1 MRKSGFNESW
11 TSFRIQVSSW
21 ADIIFSRSL
30 SWYTW
35 LMHIKMVW
43 LNWDHIKLI
52 TACHFIRK
60 KHLLNKSFATVNNW
74 NSYVNCVSLTKQK
87 LYMEH
92 KTNMVRTAAGAC
104 LSYLL
109 NICLTFQ
116 VPTSWYWTC
125 IKVHQSFKTEDFIF
139 WSFVIVSLFNL
150 SKPLNLEFYIYGT
163 DSSHS

>member
-1 MRKSGFNESW
+1 MS
-11 TSFRIQVSSW
+11 SFITEDPKWVMWSKKKWLQWILNVLQDSSVKLSRHNIQQVF
-21 ADIIFSRSL
+21 IMV
-30 SWYTW
+30 WYGTW
-35 LMHIKMVW
+35 LMYIKMVW

-52 TACHFIRK
+52 TACHFIHK
-60 KHLLNKSFATVNNW
+60 KHLLHKSFATVNNW

-104 LSYLL
+104 LSCLL

-125 IKVHQSFKTEDFIF
+125 IKVHQSFKMEDFIF
-139 WSFVIVSLFNL
+139 WSFVIV
-150 SKPLNLEFYIYGT
+150 
-163 DSSHS
+163 